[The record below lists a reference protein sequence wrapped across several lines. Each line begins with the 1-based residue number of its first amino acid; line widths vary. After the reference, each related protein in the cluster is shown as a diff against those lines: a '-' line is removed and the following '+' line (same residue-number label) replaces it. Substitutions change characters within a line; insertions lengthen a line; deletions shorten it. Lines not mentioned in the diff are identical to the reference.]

1 MCVCV
6 CVSQLTASRAAGGRQ
21 SPSEVVDQSVVPEF
35 QLERF
40 TVRVP
45 PQGEGFRGV
54 AGLFPRVS
62 FSLFFFFLLFK
73 TEFGSHGSK
82 GRRRLSRCSRIHLT
96 CSTIWDSLILK
107 GSKKKTKNNLFLFGS
122 KSVPGVTISKVSQ
135 DSVSVPNSMST
146 SRFVFQNQVPVS
158 PSCPPR

>member
-1 MCVCV
+1 MPQAVGNRRRKSLIRALFQNSSWN
-6 CVSQLTASRAAGGRQ
+6 VSRSAFRRKVKGFEASRDFF
-21 SPSEVVDQSVVPEF
+21 PVF
-35 QLERF
+35 
-40 TVRVP
+40 
-45 PQGEGFRGV
+45 
-54 AGLFPRVS
+54 LFP
-62 FSLFFFFLLFK
+62 FFFFLLFK